1 MVDKI
6 SRDELKAKL
15 DNGEKV
21 ILIEALPKKYYRD
34 AHLPG
39 ALNIP
44 HDQVGELAPKLL
56 PNKSAEIIVY
66 CASGP
71 CENSGIAA
79 ERLAA
84 IGYTNVRDYHEGKQD
99 WVEAG
104 LPTESGE

>member
-6 SRDELKAKL
+6 SRDELNAKL

-21 ILIEALPKKYYRD
+21 ILIEALPKKYYMD

>member
-66 CASGP
+66 CANGP
-71 CENSGIAA
+71 CENSGVAA

-99 WVEAG
+99 WIEAG